1 MFLLIELSAIESID
15 KKTAYLHEGMEKVL
29 TQNNIDFTIN
39 RVGSM
44 ISVHFG
50 KEPVTDFASAA
61 TSANLGTFNKFFHGM
76 LENGIYIAPSAYETW
91 FISDALSYDDLDKTI
106 ETVDKVSKTL

>member
-1 MFLLIELSAIESID
+1 
-15 KKTAYLHEGMEKVL
+15 
-29 TQNNIDFTIN
+29 
-39 RVGSM
+39 
-44 ISVHFG
+44 
-50 KEPVTDFASAA
+50 
-61 TSANLGTFNKFFHGM
+61 M